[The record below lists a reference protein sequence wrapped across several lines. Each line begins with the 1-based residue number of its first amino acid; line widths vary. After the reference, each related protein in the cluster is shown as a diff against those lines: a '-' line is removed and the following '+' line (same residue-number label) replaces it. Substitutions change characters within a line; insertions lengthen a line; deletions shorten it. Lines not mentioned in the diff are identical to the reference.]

1 MTAASSTQPGSRLG
15 PYLAYA
21 AVCIVWGSTFLA
33 LRIGVQTIPPWT
45 LIAVRCLLAGG
56 MMTGYALWRG
66 ATLPGLRGLASAAI
80 TGMLLFSVS
89 QGLVAWG
96 ELRVPSG
103 AAAVMCCTVSL
114 LTPTISWLMGAS
126 GRPRILAVIGLA
138 IGFAGVVVLA
148 RPGAETADQMAA
160 LAILAAQ
167 FAWAL
172 AAAIAKKVPPAESAL
187 LGSGLQLLAGAPAA
201 AAFAGLRG
209 EWNAFSLAQ
218 ISTNSLLALLYLVV
232 MGSIVAFGCF
242 GWLVQIWKPERL
254 STYAY
259 VNPVVALL
267 LGAAILGETVGPREL
282 SATAL
287 ILSAVAIVMLSNRP
301 PRPAASPCRLEP
313 VTDCR

>member
-1 MTAASSTQPGSRLG
+1 MTAASSTQLEARLG
-15 PYLAYA
+15 PYFAYA

-66 ATLPGLRGLASAAI
+66 ASLPGLRALASAAV

-148 RPGAETADQMAA
+148 RPGAEPADQMAA
-160 LAILAAQ
+160 LGILAAQ

-201 AAFAGLRG
+201 VAFAGLRG
-209 EWNAFSLAQ
+209 EWTGFSPAQ
-218 ISTNSLLALLYLVV
+218 ISTHSLLALLYLVV

-267 LGAAILGETVGPREL
+267 LGAAILGETVGPREI

-287 ILSAVAIVMLSNRP
+287 ILGAVAIVMLSNRP
-301 PRPAASPCRLEP
+301 RRPAALHCRLEP